1 MQFTVLDTDIDI
13 LIGLDMLKRH
23 LACVDLKENVL
34 RIAEFKST
42 TTTGGCSC
50 ACSKDWYG
58 PTPTGRSTA
67 GATTA
72 TGRTFPEQTIK
83 QLMDLGFPRDAVV
96 KALKQTN
103 GNAEFAAS
111 LLFQ

>member
-1 MQFTVLDTDIDI
+1 MSEAEIPKSFQEGLPAPTSVTTSSDKPLTPTKTSSS
-13 LIGLDMLKRH
+13 LPPQPGAVPALAPRIGM
-23 LACVDLKENVL
+23 
-34 RIAEFKST
+34 
-42 TTTGGCSC
+42 
-50 ACSKDWYG
+50 G